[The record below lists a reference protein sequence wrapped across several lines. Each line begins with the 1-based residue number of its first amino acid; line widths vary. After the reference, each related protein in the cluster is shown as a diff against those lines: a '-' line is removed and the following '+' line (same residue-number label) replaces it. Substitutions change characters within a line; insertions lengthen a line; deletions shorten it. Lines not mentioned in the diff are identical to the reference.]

1 MNPTL
6 EQPSQALLAY
16 AGQLYTAF
24 NKAVGGMDWADDPLP
39 PWHEYASNPTNTRRV
54 EGWVAV
60 AKVACKIET
69 EIRDQAL

>member
-1 MNPTL
+1 
-6 EQPSQALLAY
+6 
-16 AGQLYTAF
+16 
-24 NKAVGGMDWADDPLP
+24 MDWADDPLP
-39 PWHEYASNPTNTRRV
+39 PWHEYVCNPNNKRRV